1 MSEFT
6 YLYYSYLLIN
16 NLTAEVLRYQKIP
29 SAKIK
34 VEVLIND
41 EIYGELL
48 ELLELYC
55 ELLLARF
62 NLLEYKFIDSGIN
75 EAVTSII
82 KAAPRTDLKEVSICI
97 L

>member
-1 MSEFT
+1 MSEVT
-6 YLYYSYLLIN
+6 YLYYSCWLIN
-16 NLTAEVLRYQKIP
+16 ILTAEVLRYQKIP

>member
-1 MSEFT
+1 MSEVT

-16 NLTAEVLRYQKIP
+16 NLAAEVLRYQKIP

-82 KAAPRTDLKEVSICI
+82 KAAPRTDLKEVSIRI